1 MWLLTE
7 QHNHLDPEWILSLM
21 RQVGVQPLSACISEV
36 HSTESYRPDP
46 HLQLHVR
53 NVLPYV
59 QCLLY
64 HEHEEVYEELVQ
76 QGNVAAVLAAMQFA
90 QVSHLTVSDLGYCLA
105 GSTGFVVLC

>member
-76 QGNVAAVLAAMQFA
+76 QGNVAAVLAATGQSGNMSTTCA
-90 QVSHLTVSDLGYCLA
+90 DT
-105 GSTGFVVLC
+105 GSNGAPSL